1 MISLLENVALV
12 LMHVNSS
19 LFSLLDLHDD
29 EVFGLLS
36 VVVID
41 YMLVSVI
48 DESGS
53 PGTEALREDVSAVDL
68 STLGI

>member
-12 LMHVNSS
+12 LMHVYSS
-19 LFSLLDLHDD
+19 LFSLLDLHND

-36 VVVID
+36 VVVVD
-41 YMLVSVI
+41 DMLVSVI

-53 PGTEALREDVSAVDL
+53 PGTKAL
-68 STLGI
+68 